1 MKQPPESTIEYIYVI
16 SVTDKDSYDIPMAAG
31 YTEDSAWALFDRV
44 KEGLDAE
51 YYRLESASISL
62 IDFDSST
69 D

>member
-31 YTEDSAWALFDRV
+31 YTEDLAWALFNRI
-44 KEGLDAE
+44 KEGLDVTH
-51 YYRLESASISL
+51 YRLEYTSISL